1 MQQRRLFL
9 ASVAI
14 AATALITN
22 TAQAGWDWNWGG
34 GERVKGSG
42 EVTSET
48 RDPGAFDG
56 VSMTGGF
63 KVLIRQA
70 SANKVEIKADKNLL
84 PYLETK
90 IVEGNHGRTLEVGV
104 KKGYSI
110 SSTVTP
116 QLVLDMPQLRLI
128 SVSGS
133 GDIKMEPMKT
143 GPVEVSISG
152 SGDLKF
158 DQLQSERLGISVSGS
173 GDVRGSG
180 KTGMLKVSVAGSGD
194 VKLRAMEAEEAK
206 VSIAG
211 SGDAEINATKK
222 LNISVAGSGDVSY
235 VGSPEISTS
244 IAGNGKV
251 KKLN

>member
-1 MQQRRLFL
+1 MQRRLFL

-14 AATALITN
+14 AATAMITN
-22 TAQAGWDWNWGG
+22 TAQAGWDWNWGS
-34 GERVKGSG
+34 GERIKGSG
-42 EVTSET
+42 EVTSEM

-56 VSMTGGF
+56 VSMSGGF

-70 SANKVEIKADKNLL
+70 SASKVELKAEKNLL
-84 PYLETK
+84 PYIETK
-90 IVEGNHGRTLEVGV
+90 IVEGSKGRTLEIGV
-104 KKGYSI
+104 KKGYNI
-110 SSTVTP
+110 SSSVTP
-116 QLVLDMPQLRLI
+116 QLVLDMPQLRL
-128 SVSGS
+128 VSIAGS
-133 GDIKMEPMKT
+133 GDVKIEPMKT
-143 GPVEVSISG
+143 GAVDVSIAG

-158 DQLQSERLGISVSGS
+158 EQLQSERLDISVAGS

-194 VKLRAMEAEEAK
+194 VKLRGMEAEEAK
-206 VSIAG
+206 VSISG
-211 SGDAEINATKK
+211 SGDAEINAIKK
-222 LNISVAGSGDVSY
+222 LHISVAGSGDVGY

>member
-1 MQQRRLFL
+1 MQRRLFL
-9 ASVAI
+9 ASIAI
-14 AATALITN
+14 AATAMIAN

-42 EVTSET
+42 EIASET

-70 SANKVEIKADKNLL
+70 SASKVEIKTDKNLL
-84 PYLETK
+84 PYIETK
-90 IVEGNHGRTLEVGV
+90 VVEGSHGRTLEVGV

-110 SSTVTP
+110 SATNTP
-116 QLVLDMPQLRLI
+116 QLVLDMPQLRL
-128 SVSGS
+128 VSIASS
-133 GDIKMEPMKT
+133 GDIKVEPMKT
-143 GPVEVSISG
+143 GAVEVSISG

-158 DQLQSERLGISVSGS
+158 DQLQSERLSLSVSGS
-173 GDVRGSG
+173 GDVAGSG
-180 KTGMLKVSVAGSGD
+180 KTGLLKVSVAGSGD

-211 SGDAEINATKK
+211 SGDAEVNARKK
-222 LNISVAGSGDVSY
+222 LDVSVAGSGDVAY